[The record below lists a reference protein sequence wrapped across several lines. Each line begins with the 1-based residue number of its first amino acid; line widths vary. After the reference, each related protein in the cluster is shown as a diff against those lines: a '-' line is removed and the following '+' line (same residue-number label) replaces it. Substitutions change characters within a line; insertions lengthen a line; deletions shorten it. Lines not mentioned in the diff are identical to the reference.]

1 MGKCALLWVNLLAL
15 LRRRGVCLLLAALSA
30 GGVFAVVSLSGLEAR
45 QVAAL
50 AEMETSTVISCV
62 VTDGKGMNMENLN
75 MISAMVDMLTG
86 RRLESGCTLGEY
98 VKDVRARATV
108 PLTSP
113 EDFTLRRILT
123 LDSDPALEAVNGASV
138 TFYPGWDES
147 VLDTEALVCLVPADS
162 LALWPEGKVTMTAEI
177 TGVAAEL
184 EIIGTVSGGPGNV
197 FYCPFYAKWQAEI
210 TEAFPV
216 DACSFAIGD
225 NARLDECKAEIYRY
239 FSQPSLTQPDPYLP
253 FGVLVQDEVYLSTRQ
268 EILENLRLLRLL
280 LPLLMGLMGCVGFF
294 GAYLSA
300 KGRRREFAVMRC
312 LGMKRRQVF
321 VLAFAQQAML
331 TIPGGLIGLGLAMAL
346 EGGVPALGRAAL
358 VCGVILL
365 GAALAALGV
374 TRVNVIKL
382 MKAEE

>member
-1 MGKCALLWVNLLAL
+1 
-15 LRRRGVCLLLAALSA
+15 
-30 GGVFAVVSLSGLEAR
+30 
-45 QVAAL
+45 
-50 AEMETSTVISCV
+50 METSTVISCV

-138 TFYPGWDES
+138 TFYPVGMNRCWIRRRWYAWS
-147 VLDTEALVCLVPADS
+147 RRTA

-184 EIIGTVSGGPGNV
+184 EIIGTDTRSRVNV